1 MALAIGLDIKSEL
14 PKAIKWTDAHTKQL
28 PFSIAQAITATA
40 KGIKT
45 IPESKSKNV
54 VSDLERL
61 TKQRLDKPKPSTV
74 KSYRATTANKRTLQA
89 QILPKEKPYKRNRY
103 IVGNIKG
110 GPRPRTWANAFEQF
124 GTIPSGHVLVPTRN
138 VPRDRY
144 GGPKRSFVK
153 TALSNATRNPTAKG
167 QVFVGQPAN
176 KRRPFGVYKLTASG
190 QLRALF
196 LAQPQAIYPSP
207 LSRIYK
213 LAQARTN
220 NVFGPYL
227 RKALKANVEAAL
239 AR

>member
-1 MALAIGLDIKSEL
+1 MALAVGLDIKSEL
-14 PKAIKWTDAHTKQL
+14 PKAIKWTDAYTKQL

-40 KGIKT
+40 KGIKS

-74 KSYRATTANKRTLQA
+74 KGYRATTANKRTLKA
-89 QILPKEKPYKRNRY
+89 EIMAKEKPYKRNRY

-124 GTIPSGHVLVPTRN
+124 GTIPSGNVLVPTKN

-153 TALSNATRNPTAKG
+153 AALGKATRNPTAKG

-176 KRRPFGVYKLTASG
+176 KRRPFGVYKLAAGG
-190 QLRALF
+190 QLKALF
-196 LAQPQAIYPSP
+196 IAKPQAIYPKP
-207 LSRIYK
+207 LSKAYK

-220 NVFGPYL
+220 NVFGSYL
-227 RKALKANVEAAL
+227 RKALEANVKASM